1 MGHLHGDAVHAI
13 HIMAVV
19 YVGLFLIRGLAGLH
33 ASSPVLAGLNYPL
46 A

>member
-13 HIMAVV
+13 HIMAMV
-19 YVGLFLIRGLAGLH
+19 YVGVFLIRTLSGLH
-33 ASSPVLAGLNYPL
+33 SESPILAGLNYPF